1 MIIINLKLYYY
12 NKYNYYKMKHK
23 VKYDNN
29 YLQAFCDEN
38 TIKLLENY
46 SNVIINRDTLIKG
59 KCKIID
65 CIGFFC
71 KSFRSLVKINAFCF
85 ECSKNIGKE
94 KIKKTNMEK
103 YGCEYPSQNEQIREK
118 VKQTFFKKY
127 GCENPFQ
134 NKDIQEKI
142 KQKNFEKYGCE
153 FYLQTKEKQL
163 KSKQT
168 CIKKYGCEYAT
179 QNKEIH
185 EKYKKTNLEK
195 YGVENPNQN
204 EEIKEKIKKTNLEK
218 YGCENPLQNK
228 EIREKIKKTNLEK
241 YGCEYATQNKEIR
254 EKMEGTMMERY
265 GVKYTTQNDELLNK
279 VKKSNFEKYG
289 FENVFQNKDIQE
301 KIKKTNLEKYGVE
314 NCMQNEEIM
323 EKMTK
328 NSYRTKIYTFP
339 SGNQK
344 IYQGY
349 ENYALDELLSEGVLE
364 EEIINDCKYVPEI
377 WYEDVE
383 GKSHRYYVD
392 IFIPSRNLCIEVK
405 SNWTIE
411 QKKDNIFL
419 KQQSLKD
426 AGYHCEI
433 WVYNGKGEKI
443 EYYK

>member
-1 MIIINLKLYYY
+1 
-12 NKYNYYKMKHK
+12 MKHK

-29 YLQAFCDEN
+29 YLQTFCDEHK
-38 TIKLLENY
+38 IELLEKYNT
-46 SNVIINRDTLIKG
+46 SIINRDTLIKG

-71 KSFRSLVKINAFCF
+71 KSFRSLVKNNASCV

-118 VKQTFFKKY
+118 VKQTFLKKY

-153 FYLQTKEKQL
+153 FYIQTKEKQL

-168 CIKKYGCEYAT
+168 CIEKYGCEYAT

-228 EIREKIKKTNLEK
+228 EIREKTE
-241 YGCEYATQNKEIR
+241 E
-254 EKMEGTMMERY
+254 TMIQRY
-265 GVKYTTQNDELLNK
+265 GVKYTAQKKELREKMEKTMIERYGCKYSGQNA
-279 VKKSNFEKYG
+279 
-289 FENVFQNKDIQE
+289 
-301 KIKKTNLEKYGVE
+301 
-314 NCMQNEEIM
+314 EIM
-323 EKMTK
+323 EKMSK

-339 SGNQK
+339 SGNQ
-344 IYQGY
+344 IQYQGY
-349 ENYALDELLSEGVLE
+349 EHYALDDLLKEGILE
-364 EEIINDCKYVPEI
+364 EEIINGCTNVPEV
-377 WYEDVE
+377 WYEDTQ
-383 GKSHRYYVD
+383 GKEHRYYVD
-392 IFIPSRNLCIEVK
+392 IFIPSKNLCIEVK
-405 SNWTIE
+405 STWTAE
-411 QKKDNIFL
+411 KKKDCIFL
-419 KQQSLKD
+419 KQQALKE
-426 AGYHCEI
+426 AGYECEI
-433 WVYNGKGEKI
+433 WVYNGKGKKVEC
-443 EYYK
+443 YK

>member
-1 MIIINLKLYYY
+1 
-12 NKYNYYKMKHK
+12 MKHK

-29 YLQAFCDEN
+29 YLQTFCDEN
-38 TIKLLENY
+38 TIELLENY

-71 KSFRSLVKINAFCF
+71 KSFRSLVKNNASCF

-168 CIKKYGCEYAT
+168 CI
-179 QNKEIH
+179 
-185 EKYKKTNLEK
+185 EK

-218 YGCENPLQNK
+218 YGVENPLKNK
-228 EIREKIKKTNLEK
+228 EIREKIIKTNLEK
-241 YGCEYATQNKEIR
+241 YGVENPLKNKEIR
-254 EKMEGTMMERY
+254 EKIEETMIERYGVKYTAQNKELREKMEETMIERY
-265 GVKYTTQNDELLNK
+265 GVKYTTQNDELLSK

-289 FENVFQNKDIQE
+289 FESVFQNE
-301 KIKKTNLEKYGVE
+301 EIKGKSKETCLKKYGVE

-323 EKMTK
+323 EKMSK

-339 SGNQK
+339 SGNQ
-344 IYQGY
+344 IYYQGY
-349 ENYALDELLSEGVLE
+349 ENYALDELLKEGVLE
-364 EEIINDCKYVPEI
+364 EEIRNGCKNVPEI
-377 WYEDVE
+377 WYKDME

-405 SNWTIE
+405 STWTIE
-411 QKKDNIFL
+411 KKKDNIFL
-419 KQQSLKD
+419 KQQSLID

-433 WVYNGKGEKI
+433 WVYNGKGEKVRC
-443 EYYK
+443 YK

>member
-241 YGCEYATQNKEIR
+241 YG
-254 EKMEGTMMERY
+254 
-265 GVKYTTQNDELLNK
+265 
-279 VKKSNFEKYG
+279 
-289 FENVFQNKDIQE
+289 
-301 KIKKTNLEKYGVE
+301 VE

-364 EEIINDCKYVPEI
+364 EEIINDCKNVPEI